1 MKCPF
6 LVKRKDVFDKDGKK
20 IGEDIEIQNCLKNEC
35 MVYDSAIKLCSL
47 LSSNMKTGIL
57 IEDFKNGIK
66 ELREEM
72 FQRAEA
78 TGIVISSTVQ
88 TMQDAVLG
96 RFDILK
102 KQNEVIAL
110 GFDRLLEMENSM
122 LNVFK
127 ESGAA
132 MNTSISLLRDA
143 VESNGNNLKSTVAA
157 LNDSVQQISQA
168 QNSFAGDMKNLFGEQ
183 NKYLDKLDQD
193 MLNKAE
199 VMKNDVEKLMATSQT
214 SLETVNSTIDKSL
227 AVAQD
232 LCKKVELLDTLVA
245 QSGSLSELVR
255 NEISG
260 IKAEGMNV
268 MGSIAFKFDELGKV
282 FADNAGF
289 QESKVQD
296 LMQKLDAI
304 SEVLRTELGGVKA
317 EGLTGLNE
325 IKTGALSLLTGIKDG
340 VESMKSENRT
350 STDELKQE
358 ITKYLDMITSLTGTF
373 NTDIKVTLGD
383 LQKGLSG
390 FDGQFSQIETN
401 LKSINESLGTM
412 NHSYI
417 ESLGKIAG
425 LAETMR
431 QGVEKIGDGITFKLD
446 EFGQIFKNELAGAR
460 SGVIEPIS
468 DIKGGMVRLEE
479 LFGESRTSLADMS
492 SMMSNLNRNYLESL
506 SKIAGLAEGMRKGVD
521 QVGEGMQDS
530 VKDLVSAMKNEIGA
544 LEKQYE
550 TTFRDIS
557 RLADKFSELNSRLDK
572 MTNEVQRDFKESFER
587 QTQVSDFT
595 KDILKNIKDYFDR
608 EDARYKDEQLM
619 HKRRDGIDH
628 FDRATLYFYRGKYE
642 LALQEVDKALEI
654 EKTAEYLNL
663 KGLILT
669 ELARQDEAKKVFW
682 EALKMEPNMSEIYNN
697 LGVLYLK
704 MKKLDDAVAAFE
716 DAIKR
721 NVNYALAYVHLG
733 KAFVEMEKYDDA
745 MKAFDRALQIDPGNR
760 EAQEAVAMYREGKV
774 G

>member
-20 IGEDIEIQNCLKNEC
+20 IGEDIEIQNCIKNEC
-35 MVYDSAIKLCSL
+35 MVYDSAIKLCSM

-88 TMQDAVLG
+88 TMQDAMLG

-110 GFDRLLEMENSM
+110 GFDRLFEMDNSM

-127 ESGAA
+127 ESGTA
-132 MNTSISLLRDA
+132 MNTSIGLLRDA
-143 VESNGNNLKSTVAA
+143 IENNGNNLKSTVAA
-157 LNDSVQQISQA
+157 LHDSVQQMSQA
-168 QNSFAGDMKNLFGEQ
+168 QTSFAGDIKNLFGEQ
-183 NKYLDKLDQD
+183 NRYLDKLDQD

-199 VMKNDVEKLMATSQT
+199 VLKNDVEKLMATSQT
-214 SLETVNSTIDKSL
+214 SMETINTTIGKSL

-232 LCKKVELLDTLVA
+232 LYKKVELLDALLA
-245 QSGSLSELVR
+245 QSSSLSELVK

-282 FADNAGF
+282 FADNARF

-304 SEVLRTELGGVKA
+304 SDVLKTELSGVKS
-317 EGLTGLNE
+317 EGLAGLSE
-325 IKTGALSLLTGIKDG
+325 IKTGALSLLAGIKDS
-340 VESMKSENRT
+340 VESMKKENGAAT
-350 STDELKQE
+350 SDLKQE
-358 ITKYLDMITSLTGTF
+358 ITKYLEMITSLTGTF
-373 NTDIKVTLGD
+373 NTDIKLTLSD
-383 LQKGLSG
+383 LQKGLGG
-390 FDGQFSQIETN
+390 FDSQFGQIETN
-401 LKSINESLGTM
+401 LKNIHEALGTM

-431 QGVEKIGDGITFKLD
+431 QGVEKIGDGINFKLD
-446 EFGQIFKNELAGAR
+446 EFGQVFKNELAGAR
-460 SGVIEPIS
+460 SDVIEPIA
-468 DIKGGMVRLEE
+468 DMKNGVIKLEE
-479 LFGESRTSLADMS
+479 LFGESRTSLAEMS

-550 TTFRDIS
+550 TTFRDIA

-595 KDILKNIKDYFDR
+595 RDILKNIKDYFDR
-608 EDARYKDEQLM
+608 EDARYGDEKSMQ
-619 HKRRDGIDH
+619 KRREGIDH
-628 FDRATLYFYRGKYE
+628 FDRSTLYFYRGKYE
-642 LALQEVDKALEI
+642 LALHEVDKALEI
-654 EKTAEYLNL
+654 ERTAEYLNI
-663 KGLILT
+663 KGLVLT
-669 ELARQDEAKKVFW
+669 ELARQDEAKKAFW

>member
-6 LVKRKDVFDKDGKK
+6 LVKRKDVFDKEGKK
-20 IGEDIEIQNCLKNEC
+20 IGEDIEIQNCIKNEC

-88 TMQDAVLG
+88 TMQDAMLG

-110 GFDRLLEMENSM
+110 GFDRLFEMENSM

-127 ESGAA
+127 ESGAT
-132 MNTSISLLRDA
+132 MNTSIGMLRDA
-143 VESNGNNLKSTVAA
+143 IESNGNNLKSTVAA
-157 LNDSVQQISQA
+157 LHDSLQQMSKA
-168 QNSFAGDMKNLFGEQ
+168 QTSFAGDIKNLFGEQ
-183 NKYLDKLDQD
+183 NRYLDKLDQD
-193 MLNKAE
+193 MLSKTE
-199 VMKNDVEKLMATSQT
+199 VLKNDMEKLMATSQT
-214 SLETVNSTIDKSL
+214 SMEAINGTIDKSL

-232 LCKKVELLDTLVA
+232 LCKKVEILDTLAA
-245 QSGSLSELVR
+245 QSTSLSEIVK

-268 MGSIAFKFDELGKV
+268 MSSIAFKFDELGKV
-282 FADNAGF
+282 FADNARF

-296 LMQKLDAI
+296 LMQKLDTI
-304 SEVLRTELGGVKA
+304 SDVLKTELGGVKSD
-317 EGLTGLNE
+317 T
-325 IKTGALSLLTGIKDG
+325 LSLLADIRDG
-340 VESMKSENRT
+340 VQGMKIENGKA
-350 STDELKQE
+350 TDGLKQE
-358 ITKYLDMITSLTGTF
+358 IAKYLDMITSLTGTF
-373 NTDIKVTLGD
+373 NTDIKLILSD
-383 LQKGLSG
+383 LQKGLGG
-390 FDGQFSQIETN
+390 FDSQFGQIETN
-401 LKSINESLGTM
+401 LKNIHEALGTM

-425 LAETMR
+425 LTETMR
-431 QGVEKIGDGITFKLD
+431 QSMEKIGDGINFKLD
-446 EFGQIFKNELAGAR
+446 EFGQVFKNELAGAK
-460 SGVIEPIS
+460 SGVIEPIA
-468 DIKGGMVRLEE
+468 DMKNGVIKLEE
-479 LFGESRTSLADMS
+479 LFGESRNSLADMS
-492 SMMSNLNRNYLESL
+492 SMMSNLNHNYLESL
-506 SKIAGLAEGMRKGVD
+506 SRIAGLAEGMRKGVD

-530 VKDLVSAMKNEIGA
+530 VKGLVSEMKKEIGA

-550 TTFRDIS
+550 ATFRDIA

-608 EDARYKDEQLM
+608 EDARYGDEKLM
-619 HKRRDGIDH
+619 QKRREGIDH
-628 FDRATLYFYRGKYE
+628 FDRSTLYFYRGKYE
-642 LALQEVDKALEI
+642 LALSEIDKALEI
-654 EKTAEYLNL
+654 ERTAEYLNL
-663 KGLILT
+663 KGLVLT

-682 EALKMEPNMSEIYNN
+682 EALKLEPNMSEIYNN

-745 MKAFDRALQIDPGNR
+745 MKTFDRALQIDPGNR